1 MTSFSIAETFTILTS
16 VSMLAGI
23 AAPSVN
29 DYVEQA
35 RSVKAIH
42 DSRTIAIAF
51 VRVTNDVAGQ
61 KQKPDGWA
69 QYELLVSSGDLP
81 ALGSGGDSRWLALL
95 DERRVGL
102 LRDHLVTNE
111 ARYAGTRDRP
121 AHSAAGWRGPYVDG
135 TIGPD
140 PWGRRY
146 AVNVRTLTTR
156 GSLDAFVLSA
166 GPNGLVET
174 PYDVDG
180 VTAGGDD
187 VLALVSSGR

>member
-1 MTSFSIAETFTILTS
+1 MTSFSVAEAFTILTS
-16 VSMLAGI
+16 VSMLAGV

-42 DSRTIAIAF
+42 DSRTIAIAV
-51 VRVTNDVAGQ
+51 VRVTNDVAAQ

-69 QYELLVSSGDLP
+69 RYELLVSSGDLP
-81 ALGSGGDSRWLALL
+81 ALGSGGDPRWLALL

-102 LRDHLVTNE
+102 LRDHLVTND
-111 ARYAGTRDRP
+111 ARYASTRGR
-121 AHSAAGWRGPYVDG
+121 SAVSATGWRGPYVDG

-140 PWGRRY
+140 PWGHRY
-146 AVNVRTLTTR
+146 AVNARTLMAG

-174 PYDVDG
+174 PYEADG
-180 VTAGGDD
+180 VVAGGDD